1 MSLLNVNNVL
11 GGLNSFGINSSEVKE
26 SLEMEHSTMDVF
38 MSGSLEE
45 VEHECKLEPPVIVD
59 DMLRGELNE

>member
-11 GGLNSFGINSSEVKE
+11 GGLNSFGINSLDVKE
-26 SLEMEHSTMDVF
+26 SLDSENSPMDIF

-45 VEHECKLEPPVIVD
+45 IETDCKLEPPVIVD
-59 DMLRGELNE
+59 DMLRGEVNE